1 MAITVETLMSMNEDA
16 LDQLFNRSAEY
27 LDFMDIVAEIVE
39 TVRKVGDKAVWDYT
53 KKFDDVNID
62 QIEVDR
68 HEIESAREMVDSEI
82 LKHLEL
88 AHKNILAYHLRQKER
103 EFWMDEITDG
113 IVLGQKRVPI
123 SSAGAYVPAGYP
135 STALMTV
142 TPAKVA
148 GVPQIVVATPP
159 RRDGSIDPLLLVAAD
174 MAGADRIFKVGG
186 AQAIGA
192 LSCGTETVPKVSKIV
207 GPGNVYVTA
216 AKIYV
221 RSKGYCE
228 IDFPAGP
235 SEILILADAGA
246 NADWIIADMRAQEE
260 HDKMAVSLLL
270 TTSER
275 IASEVSAAIDSSQ
288 SRIFLI
294 NTLKEGIE
302 FINRYAPEHLEILTE
317 DPLKILEEITSAGS
331 IFLGGYSPVAAG
343 DYASGTNHVLPTAG
357 YGRVF
362 SGLSLDSFMKTMS
375 IQMLTKRGLERIK
388 DATVALARYE
398 GFDEHARSV
407 IARFNTEE

>member
-1 MAITVETLMSMNEDA
+1 MAITLETLMSMNEDA

-39 TVRKVGDKAVWDYT
+39 TVRKMGDEAVCDYT

-68 HEIESAREMVDSEI
+68 YEIESARKMVDSEI

>member
-1 MAITVETLMSMNEDA
+1 MSLNEDA

-27 LDFMDIVAEIVE
+27 LDFIDIVAEIVE
-39 TVRKVGDKAVWDYT
+39 TVRKMGDEAVCDYT

-294 NTLKEGIE
+294 DTLKEGIE

>member
-1 MAITVETLMSMNEDA
+1 MSLNEDA

-68 HEIESAREMVDSEI
+68 YEIESAREMVDSEI

-275 IASEVSAAIDSSQ
+275 IASEVSTAIDSSQ

-343 DYASGTNHVLPTAG
+343 DYASGTNHALPTAG

-398 GFDEHARSV
+398 GFDEHARSI
-407 IARFNTEE
+407 IARFSTEE